1 MYYSTRFQRSVASSF
16 HGPLDFTE
24 WLKRERDGKTEGEVS
39 LILARTM
46 LVGGHTVKS
55 TVSAA
60 YMIEPGSQMRNPPK
74 DEDAASW
81 GGNDYHM
88 YIKVYLNVPSLQK
101 LPCLVTRKLVSVVFQ
116 QETV

>member
-1 MYYSTRFQRSVASSF
+1 MDSSF

-24 WLKRERDGKTEGEVS
+24 WLKRERDGKTEEVS
-39 LILARTM
+39 LILCKTM

-60 YMIEPGSQMRNPPK
+60 YMVGLGSQMRNPPQE
-74 DEDAASW
+74 EDAASW
-81 GGNDYHM
+81 GGNDHHM
-88 YIKVYLNVPSLQK
+88 YIKVHLKVPSLQK

>member
-1 MYYSTRFQRSVASSF
+1 
-16 HGPLDFTE
+16 
-24 WLKRERDGKTEGEVS
+24 
-39 LILARTM
+39 M

-60 YMIEPGSQMRNPPK
+60 YMVGPGSQMRNTPQ
-74 DEDAASW
+74 DEDAASS
-81 GGNDYHM
+81 GGNDYLV
-88 YIKVYLNVPSLQK
+88 YIKVYLKVPSLQK